1 MTPDI
6 DPPHLSSEP
15 DEWPDIEVR
24 VPPPLLRIE
33 PGEYQAYSARLR
45 KFSAY
50 RRENLRLDF
59 EIYKGEMTNGIEL
72 GRVRLEH
79 AAGGIP
85 DFKHIDWTDE
95 VPTVGEGTV
104 GREMIDHPELAGAQR
119 RRQAGIERR
128 VDPEAAGGGKD
139 LLHTDVLEEMDRRDV
154 PRQLQRLTQR
164 DGAQLLQIP
173 VMHRVARE
181 GMRPVAV
188 IER

>member
-72 GRVRLEH
+72 GRVPMFFRLPGNKGLSP
-79 AAGGIP
+79 ASKLARLLY
-85 DFKHIDWTDE
+85 T
-95 VPTVGEGTV
+95 
-104 GREMIDHPELAGAQR
+104 AGAKPTR
-119 RRQAGIERR
+119 W
-128 VDPEAAGGGKD
+128 
-139 LLHTDVLEEMDRRDV
+139 
-154 PRQLQRLTQR
+154 
-164 DGAQLLQIP
+164 
-173 VMHRVARE
+173 
-181 GMRPVAV
+181 
-188 IER
+188 